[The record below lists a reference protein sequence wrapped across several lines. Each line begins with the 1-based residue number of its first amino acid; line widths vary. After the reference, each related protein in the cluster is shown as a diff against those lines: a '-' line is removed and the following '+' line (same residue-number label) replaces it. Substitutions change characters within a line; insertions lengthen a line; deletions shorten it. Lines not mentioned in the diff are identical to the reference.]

1 MILKL
6 VDLGCLT
13 HFTPFQPN
21 PNQPKWV
28 TKWVA
33 LQNKLCILTQSKNR
47 KKIGIPDFILISLN
61 YFILVSFNLI
71 FSKFR

>member
-1 MILKL
+1 MLMKS

-13 HFTPFQPN
+13 HFTPFQAN
-21 PNQPKWV
+21 SNQPKWV

-47 KKIGIPDFILISLN
+47 KK
-61 YFILVSFNLI
+61 
-71 FSKFR
+71 